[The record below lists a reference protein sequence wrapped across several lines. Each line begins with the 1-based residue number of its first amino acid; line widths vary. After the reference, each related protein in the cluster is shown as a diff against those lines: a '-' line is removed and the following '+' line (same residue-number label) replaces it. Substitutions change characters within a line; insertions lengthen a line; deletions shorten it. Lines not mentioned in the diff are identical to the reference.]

1 MKKICIVGNPNSG
14 KSTLFNLLTSSQ
26 AQVGNWSGVTVEAY
40 SKSVVIDHKSFE
52 FFDLP
57 GAYSLREETTLDE
70 KETTNFLLHSKY
82 DAILN
87 LIDITSLER
96 SLNLTLQLLE
106 LGKPVVLILNKL
118 DLVQSR
124 QALVLK
130 SRLASLVNFPVLVIS
145 TKKKGSLNKL
155 RQFLSAL
162 DLSQPWDNRK
172 FLDFYPTYLIKIFEQ
187 EETTFYEFL
196 KKIKSAQDEP
206 GVRLAKQ
213 QLIDQYGPDLD
224 LFLIELRYEAV
235 KKVLSA
241 LHTHIIRKP
250 NKSDFIDKFL
260 LNKFIELPFFLLM
273 MYLMFYFS
281 IEVGGTL
288 QEPFEDLAE
297 KLFVY
302 TPLALLSKLGMENQ
316 LFTTLIYG
324 MGNGI
329 KTVAEFIPLIAC
341 LYFFISALEES
352 GYLAR
357 AAFAMNKFL
366 KKLGL
371 EGKSLI
377 PLIIGFGCNVPA
389 IMSSRIIKDKA
400 NRLAVILAIPFMP
413 CSTRLTVFLIL
424 GSIFF
429 KEYVND
435 IIFLLYLIGIV
446 FGIISIL
453 IVRKFNF
460 NQKANNFLIEV
471 PDYHMPKISAVLHKT
486 WHKTKDFVLGSGKI
500 IIMVCFV
507 VQLLNSFSLQGFIKD
522 HKQDSILVMMG
533 KSITPILKPMG
544 ITEENWP
551 ASVGIVTGL
560 LAKEVIIGTLN
571 SLYMTNSDIPKQGI
585 IDFAIDNEVLKD
597 QAINRI
603 HNLFHTNL
611 SAFCYM
617 VFILLYFPCVSVFAS
632 IQKELSILWAVIS
645 TLWSTII
652 AYTCAVFLYQLGTY
666 TAYGRISILPM
677 IVSISLSILIFFTLV
692 ININRETKDAV

>member
-26 AQVGNWSGVTVEAY
+26 TRVGNWSGVTVEAH
-40 SKSVVIDHKSFE
+40 SKSVVIDNKGFE

-57 GAYSLREETTLDE
+57 GAYSLREGTTLDE
-70 KETTNFLLHSKY
+70 KETTNFLLHTKY

-106 LGKPVVLILNKL
+106 LGRPVVLILNKL

-130 SRLASLVNFPVLVIS
+130 SRLASLLNCPVLVIS
-145 TKKKGSLNKL
+145 AKKKGSLGKL
-155 RQFLSAL
+155 GQFLSAL
-162 DLSQPWDNRK
+162 DLSQPWNNRK
-172 FLDFYPTYLIKIFEQ
+172 FLDFYPADLIKIFEQ

-196 KKIKSAQDEP
+196 KKIKSAEEELS
-206 GVRLAKQ
+206 VWLTKQ
-213 QLIDQYGPDLD
+213 QLIDKRGPDLD

-241 LHTHIIRKP
+241 LHTQIVRKP

-260 LNKFIELPFFLLM
+260 LNKFIGLPFFLLM

-288 QEPFEDLAE
+288 REPFEDIAE
-297 KLFVY
+297 KMFVY
-302 TPLALLSKLGMENQ
+302 TPLALLGKLGMENQ

-324 MGNGI
+324 IGNGI

-357 AAFAMNKFL
+357 ATFVMNRFL

-389 IMSSRIIKDKA
+389 IMSSRIIKNKA
-400 NRLAVILAIPFMP
+400 NRLAVILATPFMS
-413 CSTRLTVFLIL
+413 CSARLTVFLIL

-429 KEYVND
+429 KDHVND
-435 IIFLLYLIGIV
+435 IIFLLYLIGMV

-453 IVRKFNF
+453 VVRKFNF

-471 PDYHMPKISAVLHKT
+471 PDYQLPKISTVLHKT
-486 WHKTKDFVLGSGKI
+486 WHKTKDFVLGAGQT

-507 VQLLNSFSLQGFIKD
+507 VQLMNSFSLQGFIKD
-522 HKQDSILVMMG
+522 NKQDSILVIIG

-585 IDFAIDNEVLKD
+585 IDFATDNEVLKD
-597 QAINRI
+597 QAINQI

-617 VFILLYFPCVSVFAS
+617 VFILLYFPCFSVFAS
-632 IQKELSILWAVIS
+632 IQKELSLLWAVIS

-666 TAYGRISILPM
+666 AVYDKISILPM